1 MISSELIQRMNEE
14 QADDTPPDGTAAL
27 EFEPDL
33 EEEDERT
40 QLSVPVF
47 ADEPTDISK
56 SVPPRLE
63 PAVPPPIPPRHTSK
77 NLPFS
82 ESGEDRTMVASPVV
96 EEERTV
102 VAESPVEDTDETE
115 IDVIDKTLVAEP
127 ILDDIAKTVM
137 SEPPP
142 ESAFKQSVGRLD
154 VLMGPNEGQQYE
166 LYEGETYVG
175 RSLECGVVLSDPSA
189 SRRHFRLVSE
199 DGRFQLFDLGSEN
212 GTCVNGARV
221 QQATL
226 SPGAQISVGTTLLQ
240 YRPAGAAHQSH
251 TSSTDARQ
259 EMDTNPGIALQQSPS
274 GARWFVWLAI
284 GLFVAAGIFV
294 AGEFAFGWW
303 SVFGKTDSGSGNV
316 AASSNESTED
326 VATESESE
334 ARTDD
339 NVEAATGDDGDD
351 SAGELDSS
359 EPLAVPP
366 DAGSVAEADS
376 GVTVASVIDE
386 QPDAPTPDVLSAGEE
401 EADGLVGEQDVQAV
415 ALDSAEATDIA
426 VDGDSGEAPSDAETP
441 DAEGEATNPD
451 GEITD
456 SVVAASDTGVEAD
469 SSAGELAAPDT
480 ASLVSATPDATA
492 LVMVDTGSAKDVL
505 ADANPF
511 AEVDRLVA
519 ARKLD
524 EAQAALIRV
533 AQNGLDIRERQN
545 KLMAARSQLLLVRT
559 IERSVSDKKYK
570 FAIILA
576 GKIPQASPFRADVDQ
591 LVRTAEAALAPKEP
605 SPDAGIDSPDGDTS
619 APDGDTSAPDGD
631 TSATDTENGAPD
643 EKAGAKDDAA
653 TAPQPNNE
661 VPLEEMAAD
670 AAMAFVD
677 GLTTNDKEAREGMA
691 VLLATPEDCAKAPV
705 AKRQDCVRSIDVR
718 LALIETWVKAWEG
731 KQLNE
736 VTAPVLMDSSADWGE
751 LKQWS
756 VTLKLAD
763 TEPTELVIVQ
773 LSDDRFIVWVSVEL
787 PDNPSEPSTPTP
799 SAPPAT
805 P

>member
-1 MISSELIQRMNEE
+1 
-14 QADDTPPDGTAAL
+14 
-27 EFEPDL
+27 
-33 EEEDERT
+33 
-40 QLSVPVF
+40 
-47 ADEPTDISK
+47 
-56 SVPPRLE
+56 
-63 PAVPPPIPPRHTSK
+63 
-77 NLPFS
+77 
-82 ESGEDRTMVASPVV
+82 
-96 EEERTV
+96 
-102 VAESPVEDTDETE
+102 
-115 IDVIDKTLVAEP
+115 
-127 ILDDIAKTVM
+127 
-137 SEPPP
+137 
-142 ESAFKQSVGRLD
+142 
-154 VLMGPNEGQQYE
+154 
-166 LYEGETYVG
+166 
-175 RSLECGVVLSDPSA
+175 
-189 SRRHFRLVSE
+189 
-199 DGRFQLFDLGSEN
+199 
-212 GTCVNGARV
+212 
-221 QQATL
+221 
-226 SPGAQISVGTTLLQ
+226 
-240 YRPAGAAHQSH
+240 
-251 TSSTDARQ
+251 
-259 EMDTNPGIALQQSPS
+259 
-274 GARWFVWLAI
+274 
-284 GLFVAAGIFV
+284 
-294 AGEFAFGWW
+294 
-303 SVFGKTDSGSGNV
+303 
-316 AASSNESTED
+316 
-326 VATESESE
+326 
-334 ARTDD
+334 
-339 NVEAATGDDGDD
+339 VEAATGDDGDD

-386 QPDAPTPDVLSAGEE
+386 QPDEPTPDVLSAGEE

-653 TAPQPNNE
+653 TAAQPNNE

-736 VTAPVLMDSSADWGE
+736 VTAPVLMESSADWGE